1 MYLIGEYPATIG
13 EKNRVAFPKKIRNEY
28 QEQTIWY
35 ITRGYENCLILVDEK
50 RWNNFIGI
58 INKNPL
64 LSLNVRDTKRFIL
77 GGAQQIEYDK
87 LGRFVL
93 PESLKNFANIENQL
107 VFVGVGEWVELWDQ
121 DRWNAKLRDLSNKVG
136 DIAEKLQS
144 V

>member
-13 EKNRVAFPKKIRNEY
+13 EKNRVALPKRIREEY
-28 QEQTIWY
+28 QEGCY

-50 RWNNFIGI
+50 RWNDFINI
-58 INKNPL
+58 INKNSL

-93 PESLKNFANIENQL
+93 PESLKNFANIENQM
-107 VFVGVGEWVELWDQ
+107 VFVGVGEWVEIWDES
-121 DRWNAKLRDLSNKVG
+121 RWIAKLKDLSTKVG

-144 V
+144 I